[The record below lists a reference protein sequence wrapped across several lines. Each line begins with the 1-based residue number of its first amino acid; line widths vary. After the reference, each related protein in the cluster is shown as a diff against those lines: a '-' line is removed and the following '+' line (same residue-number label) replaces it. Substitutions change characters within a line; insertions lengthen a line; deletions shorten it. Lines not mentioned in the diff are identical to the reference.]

1 MGFSLSAIAALASQF
16 PLSEHENRSK
26 GYELHRDEVAQKVL
40 RTDAGVALLREL
52 VHHVQIKGKVLHLVL
67 LFVIAV
73 LGFVLIVLI
82 VLLLLLRFLLT
93 AARAAAA
100 ATVIEEQTVVSEFK
114 VNDVLYQSL
123 SDTGLTQL
131 LIDMTS
137 LQLIVD
143 QSFQRAIFARH
154 YTKKTTNTS
163 R

>member
-1 MGFSLSAIAALASQF
+1 MGSSLSAIAALASQF

-40 RTDAGVALLREL
+40 RTDTGVALLREL

-67 LFVIAV
+67 FVIAV

-82 VLLLLLRFLLT
+82 VLLHLLRFLLT

-131 LIDMTS
+131 LIDMTR

>member
-1 MGFSLSAIAALASQF
+1 MGSSLSAIAALASQF

-40 RTDAGVALLREL
+40 RTDTGVALLREL

-82 VLLLLLRFLLT
+82 VLLLLRFLLT

-114 VNDVLYQSL
+114 VNNVLYQSL

>member
-1 MGFSLSAIAALASQF
+1 MGSSLSAIAALASQF

-40 RTDAGVALLREL
+40 RTDTGVALLREL

-82 VLLLLLRFLLT
+82 LLLRFLLT

-114 VNDVLYQSL
+114 VNNVLYQSL

-131 LIDMTS
+131 LINMTS

-143 QSFQRAIFARH
+143 QSFQRAIFARY
-154 YTKKTTNTS
+154 YTKKTANTS

>member
-1 MGFSLSAIAALASQF
+1 MGSSLSAIAALASQF

-40 RTDAGVALLREL
+40 
-52 VHHVQIKGKVLHLVL
+52 
-67 LFVIAV
+67 
-73 LGFVLIVLI
+73 LI
-82 VLLLLLRFLLT
+82 VLLHLLRFLLT

>member
-1 MGFSLSAIAALASQF
+1 MGSSLSAIAALASQF

-67 LFVIAV
+67 FVIAV

-82 VLLLLLRFLLT
+82 VLLHLLRFLLT

-143 QSFQRAIFARH
+143 QSFQRAVFARH

>member
-1 MGFSLSAIAALASQF
+1 MGSSLSAIAALASQF

-40 RTDAGVALLREL
+40 RTDTGVALLREL
-52 VHHVQIKGKVLHLVL
+52 VHHAQIKGKVLHLVL

-82 VLLLLLRFLLT
+82 VLLLLRFLLT

-114 VNDVLYQSL
+114 VNNVLYQSL